1 VTPSAPAKPL
11 SPEPSTPERAAP
23 PASSA
28 RPEFS
33 LRAVLVGIGVAV
45 FIGLMYP
52 YVVLKIGFGPNISV
66 VSAFFGFVAVG
77 IIGRVVGARG
87 NRYEYNIVQTAGTA
101 AGEMGFMVIVLAAMD
116 LLASKPE
123 LGIHIQLSTWQIFG
137 WLTLAGGLGV
147 LLAVPLRK
155 HYIDEE
161 QLTFADGT
169 AAGETLLILDT
180 DYKTAKRGL
189 WALIAGGGLSFI
201 TTLLSQAW
209 KVLPESLYFG
219 KWGEKLHV
227 GTSWSI
233 LSIASGMIVGL
244 RVTLSMGLGMVL
256 AWYVAPPL
264 LASQGFIP
272 DQVFRANLNWVM
284 WPAVGLMIAGG
295 LTALVL
301 KWNLI
306 VKTFKDLKVT
316 SISST
321 DFPIR
326 WVIIGSVVL
335 ASALVVLQKVSLGL
349 SPLLSVA
356 AILISLPLMVVG
368 TRVLGETNWA
378 PISAFGN
385 LVQLV
390 FAALAPGN
398 VSVNMLT
405 SGMSGT
411 VAANGEHLM
420 QDYKAGKIIGSNN
433 RYLTYMQ
440 LLALPFGAIA
450 VAVIYPILRAQN
462 GIGPDRFGL
471 APELV
476 GKVTTQGLVAP
487 ASVRWAGF
495 AEILSQGVQT
505 LQTQRPYALHAFAG
519 AMVLGVV
526 LTVLESKTKSVWVP
540 SATSV
545 GLGMLIEAHYVM
557 AMVLGGLIQWVW
569 QKRNAAEEGELNMPL
584 SSGGIVGEAIAVL
597 GITIVTFL
605 TKTADRPGGFFQGAP
620 DAEPLV
626 NPYVWGGIFL
636 VGVTAMLAYAHRRKA
651 TGPKLSGAAH

>member
-1 VTPSAPAKPL
+1 VTPSAPAQSL
-11 SPEPSTPERAAP
+11 P
-23 PASSA
+23 PDPDAA

-33 LRAVLVGIGVAV
+33 LRAVIVGIAVAV

-77 IIGRVVGARG
+77 LIGRVVGTRG

-101 AGEMGFMVIVLAAMD
+101 AGQMGFMVIVLAAFD

-123 LGIHIQLSTWQIFG
+123 LGINVQLSTWQIFG

-161 QLTFADGT
+161 NLTFADGT

-189 WALIAGGGLSFI
+189 WALIAGGTISFVH
-201 TTLLSQAW
+201 TMLSQAW
-209 KVLPESLYFG
+209 KVLPESLFFG

-233 LSIASGMIVGL
+233 LSVASGMIVGL

-256 AWYVAPPL
+256 AWYIAPPF
-264 LASQGFIP
+264 LASQGYIP
-272 DQVFRANLNWVM
+272 EQAFRPNLNWVM
-284 WPAVGLMIAGG
+284 WPAVGMMIAGG

-306 VKTFKDLKVT
+306 VRTFKDLKVT
-316 SISST
+316 SISGT

-335 ASALVVLQKVSLGL
+335 ATALVTLQKVSLGL
-349 SPLLSVA
+349 SVWLSVA

-378 PISAFGN
+378 PISSFGN

-398 VSVNMLT
+398 VTVNMLT

-420 QDYKAGKIIGSNN
+420 QDYKAGKIIGSNS

-440 LLALPFGAIA
+440 LLALPFGAMA
-450 VAVIYPILRAQN
+450 VAIIYPILRSQN
-462 GIGPDRFGL
+462 GIGPDRYGL
-471 APELV
+471 AADLV

-495 AEILSQGVQT
+495 AEILGQGVAA
-505 LQTQRPYALHAFAG
+505 LQAQRPYALHAFGG
-519 AMVLGVV
+519 ALVLGVV
-526 LTVLESKTKSVWVP
+526 LTLLESKTKSAWVP

-545 GLGMLIEAHYVM
+545 GLGMLIEAHYVLV
-557 AMVLGGLIQWVW
+557 MVVGGLIQWVW

-605 TKTADRPGGFFQGAP
+605 TKSASNPGGFFGGQPETALVDPYLWGAVFIG
-620 DAEPLV
+620 ATVVL
-626 NPYVWGGIFL
+626 L
-636 VGVTAMLAYAHRRKA
+636 ATANRRKA
-651 TGPKLSGAAH
+651 SGVKLSGGAH